1 MPALKGR
8 TRRLQRRA
16 LSRSFSPCS
25 RPSHRL
31 SGPPSS
37 AMVHTTAIA
46 LLLRQ
51 AHLAAVY
58 VEAAAELSHV
68 VGHLFFWAAR
78 KVLTEY
84 ASPCPFS
91 ATIRERYFTAWSTPL
106 TSSPSCIPSFTST
119 MTTPSS
125 PESNTTSHL
134 SPDT

>member
-1 MPALKGR
+1 MVSNAG
-8 TRRLQRRA
+8 TY
-16 LSRSFSPCS
+16 
-25 RPSHRL
+25 RPSGTATATGFVAL
-31 SGPPSS
+31 VLPMLPPIAPSLGTPSS

-125 PESNTTSHL
+125 PESNTT
-134 SPDT
+134 